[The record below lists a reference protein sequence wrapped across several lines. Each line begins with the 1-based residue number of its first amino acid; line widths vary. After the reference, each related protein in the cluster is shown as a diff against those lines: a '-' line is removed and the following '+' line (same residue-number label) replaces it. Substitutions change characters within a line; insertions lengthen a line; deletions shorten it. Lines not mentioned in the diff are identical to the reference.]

1 MFKPWSTRSWRN
13 AWEAAEW
20 TGIRRRL
27 TSSVRTFAC
36 GAWHGVVDLHGGG
49 GTQGA
54 ERFVAAGNDDIAGLQ
69 TAGDFDVA
77 DAGDA
82 GFDGNKHGF
91 IAAHRENTLDLIIGI
106 G

>member
-1 MFKPWSTRSWRN
+1 MFKPRSTRSWRN
-13 AWEAAEW
+13 DWAAADW
-20 TGIRRRL
+20 TDIRRAR
-27 TSSVRTFAC
+27 TSSVRSLARD
-36 GAWHGVVDLHGGG
+36 ARRGVVDLHSGG

-54 ERFVAAGNDDIAGLQ
+54 QRFVAAGDDDIAGLQ

-82 GFDGNKHGF
+82 GFDGNENGF
-91 IAAHRENTLDLIIGI
+91 IAAHRENTLHLVVGV